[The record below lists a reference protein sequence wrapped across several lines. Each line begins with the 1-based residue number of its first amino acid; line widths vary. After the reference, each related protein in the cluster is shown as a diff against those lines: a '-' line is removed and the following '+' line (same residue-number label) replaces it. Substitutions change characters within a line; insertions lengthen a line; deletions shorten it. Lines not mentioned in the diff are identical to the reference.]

1 LALARQLP
9 LEYQVITS
17 SLEDRALIL
26 FFQEILA
33 LEDSPLAP
41 PLVAAAVQPV
51 VVNLNTVDPAV
62 EARQARYPPSNLAK
76 VMQVERGDIPPG
88 IGIHLVVVEALVE

>member
-41 PLVAAAVQPV
+41 PLVAAVARQAALH
-51 VVNLNTVDPAV
+51 LNTVDPEV
-62 EARQARYPPSNLAK
+62 EASRIRYQPSNLVK
-76 VMQVERGDIPPG
+76 EMQVGRGDFPPG
-88 IGIHLVVVEALVE
+88 IGIHLVAVEALVE